1 MKIMS
6 LVVLFLG
13 LFNFHQAIAKN
24 TSNGLRFPSERL
36 VFHQDSRGLSFL
48 LKNND
53 PNAYL
58 VQADIAIPDEST
70 GLNVKKESSMPFMIT
85 PPLYRLEAKSEYHWQ
100 IKKIDNLKKLPQ
112 DRESVFFIR
121 LKAIPPKGTK
131 NTVSFKKMDGD
142 LTLSKVLHY
151 KFYYRPEAIK
161 NLKIAKVKDKL
172 KFTLAEGKLIVNNPS
187 PLYLTFGKLAVGQH
201 QIDNMQLFKFIPP
214 FGQQS
219 YSLPKGNYAN
229 STVKWRLLN
238 EFMLEMPEQTQKL

>member
-1 MKIMS
+1 MKIIS
-6 LVVLFLG
+6 FIVLFLG

-24 TSNGLRFPSERL
+24 TNSGLRFPSERL
-36 VFHQDSRGLSFL
+36 VFHQESRGLSFL

-53 PNAYL
+53 ENAYL

-70 GLNVKKESSMPFMIT
+70 GLNVKKGNSIPFMIT
-85 PPLYRLEAKSEYHWQ
+85 PPLYRLEAKSEYNWQ

-131 NTVSFKKMDGD
+131 NSVSFKKMDGN

-151 KFYYRPEAIK
+151 KFYYRPETIK
-161 NLKIAKVKDKL
+161 NLKISHVKDKL
-172 KFTLAEGKLIVNNPS
+172 NFTISDGKLIVDNQS

-219 YSLPKGNYAN
+219 YPLPKGNYAN
-229 STVKWRLLN
+229 AIVKWRLLN
-238 EFMLEMPEQTQKL
+238 EFMLEMPEQTQKI

>member
-1 MKIMS
+1 MKMIS
-6 LVVLFLG
+6 CIVLFLG
-13 LFNFHQAIAKN
+13 LLNFHQAIAKN
-24 TSNGLRFPSERL
+24 TSSGLRFPSERL
-36 VFHQDSRGLSFL
+36 VFHQESRGLSFL

-53 PNAYL
+53 ENAYL

-70 GLNVKKESSMPFMIT
+70 GLNVKKEDSIPFMIT
-85 PPLYRLEAKSEYHWQ
+85 PPLYRLERKSEYNWQ

-121 LKAIPPKGTK
+121 LKSIPPKGTK
-131 NTVSFKKMDGD
+131 NTVSFKKMDGNI
-142 LTLSKVLHY
+142 TLSKVLHY

-161 NLKIAKVKDKL
+161 NLKMANVKDKL
-172 KFTLAEGKLIVNNPS
+172 KFTVSDGKLIVNNQS

-201 QIDNMQLFKFIPP
+201 HIDNMQLFKLIPP

-219 YSLPKGNYAN
+219 YQLPKENYA
-229 STVKWRLLN
+229 SAIVKWQLLN